1 MRRMSTRSLLA
12 ASALSVFAL
21 TVASPAVSTGAQN
34 SMFSIAAVAQE
45 AGYSIIVNAGQFAE
59 LADKGAKIVDVRP
72 QPAFE
77 QGHIPGAVNLPWA
90 KLNVSERDGIRNE
103 FQPDEV
109 IEQIISEA
117 GLENGETLLIYDNNS
132 LPGRAFIALEYAGF
146 KNIHVLDGGVAA
158 FNGDLETGPVQVAA
172 SDFKLTDKFDMRVDK
187 AYVES
192 KIDAP
197 DAVVIDG
204 RGSDAFVDGHI
215 PGAKSLVASH
225 LLTEE
230 RKVQPEEVI
239 NNLLATRG
247 IDKEKEILSYCGS
260 GVAAA
265 NNYVALRNLG
275 YTNVR
280 IYDESWDEWSRDP
293 AAGQSLALGNYTFT
307 GQDISGDSAEGPRFL
322 TADQVKE
329 LAANPQVVV
338 LDVRSP
344 SDYSAGQIP
353 GSVNVFWDTTLDQD
367 RVLKKPDELKELYK
381 AAGVT
386 PDKQVILFTRGGVQL
401 THSYTVLS
409 LLGFKN
415 VDFFTGKFEGWENGA
430 MRKG

>member
-1 MRRMSTRSLLA
+1 GYPDGAGGSVRQPPLRPHRLPEAQQCAHPAGNGLSDPGGRVGNLVWNRPDHPDRALQGVPRMGGSADRLGTRRCKLISLSVVIRENYSLPLMGFGCPFIARKRLFWDILPVNLLRSSPMRRMSTRSLLA

-21 TVASPAVSTGAQN
+21 TVAVPAISAGGQN

-45 AGYSIIVNAGQFAE
+45 AGFPIIVNADQFAE
-59 LADKGAKIVDVRP
+59 LAEKGAKIVDVRP
-72 QPAFE
+72 QAAFE

-103 FQPDEV
+103 FQPDDV

-117 GLENGETLLIYDNNS
+117 GLENGDTLLIYDNNS

-158 FNGDLETGPVQVAA
+158 FNGELETGPVQIAA
-172 SDFKLTDKFDMRVDK
+172 SEFKLTDKFDMRVDK

-192 KIDAP
+192 RMNAP

-230 RKVQPEEVI
+230 RKVQPEDVI
-239 NNLLATRG
+239 NNLLAARG

-260 GVAAA
+260 
-265 NNYVALRNLG
+265 
-275 YTNVR
+275 
-280 IYDESWDEWSRDP
+280 
-293 AAGQSLALGNYTFT
+293 
-307 GQDISGDSAEGPRFL
+307 
-322 TADQVKE
+322 
-329 LAANPQVVV
+329 
-338 LDVRSP
+338 
-344 SDYSAGQIP
+344 
-353 GSVNVFWDTTLDQD
+353 
-367 RVLKKPDELKELYK
+367 
-381 AAGVT
+381 
-386 PDKQVILFTRGGVQL
+386 
-401 THSYTVLS
+401 
-409 LLGFKN
+409 
-415 VDFFTGKFEGWENGA
+415 
-430 MRKG
+430 